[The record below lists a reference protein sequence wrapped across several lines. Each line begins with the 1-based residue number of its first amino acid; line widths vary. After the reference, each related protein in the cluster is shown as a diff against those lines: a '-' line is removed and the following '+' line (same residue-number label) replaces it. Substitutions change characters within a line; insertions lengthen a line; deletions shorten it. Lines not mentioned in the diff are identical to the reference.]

1 MSTTLLVLSNMIAA
15 GALPVK
21 HAIFQIQSW
30 TSNKVYTEIDILKLK
45 KWYTIHNH
53 GHLYSWWFVWPNSDW
68 TP

>member
-1 MSTTLLVLSNMIAA
+1 MIAA

-45 KWYTIHNH
+45 KW
-53 GHLYSWWFVWPNSDW
+53 
-68 TP
+68 